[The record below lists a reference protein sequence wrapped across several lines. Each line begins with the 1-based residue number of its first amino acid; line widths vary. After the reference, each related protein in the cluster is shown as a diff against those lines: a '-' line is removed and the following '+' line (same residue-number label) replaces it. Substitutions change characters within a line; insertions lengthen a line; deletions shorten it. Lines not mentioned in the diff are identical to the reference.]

1 MLPGAAPPAG
11 GICGMVMAPPF
22 GAVAATVAFAA
33 GGGGGAEPPQPEST
47 KPARPHI
54 HNIVASDW
62 CLEVFTI
69 DIVL

>member
-22 GAVAATVAFAA
+22 GAVAATAFAA